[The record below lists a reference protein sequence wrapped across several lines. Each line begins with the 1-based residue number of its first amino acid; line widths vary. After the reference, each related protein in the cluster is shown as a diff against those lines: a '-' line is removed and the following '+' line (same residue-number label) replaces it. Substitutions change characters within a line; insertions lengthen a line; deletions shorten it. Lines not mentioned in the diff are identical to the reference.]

1 MLRKT
6 HISIGIATALAFI
19 RPTTVP
25 SCLFAVMGGAIGGW
39 LPDIDLNTRKK
50 INEMDDVDDD
60 FTDYVKDGVYYDPE
74 IYGEVGNDNPGLFHN
89 NDSTQSA
96 IQLVIIVGVSLLLDK
111 YFQNGLCDYIVENSG
126 IKTIIGLVAFIG
138 LVIIGV
144 HTSHRTFTHSILGCA
159 LFSVSVWL
167 IAAPLGIAFVCGY
180 LAHIIIDILNKKPGN
195 QYFWPIKARIYMNLA
210 PTKGDC
216 DNILGNIGV
225 ILSIYLFF
233 YFCVPCMIASPR
245 MIELLTIFNST
256 ALTIGKIPFSGLA
269 IYLIAVNIVSFVAF
283 TIERLIF
290 NFSYTWQYSEEDSAA
305 VLTTLWILAFA
316 GGGVGMLLSVLID
329 TKGHISKSDES
340 NNTTLYLISAVAIA
354 IWVMLVFVIS
364 NPFTTDFK
372 IIGSRVLLA
381 NITTKQTVFIYFVI
395 LNLITF
401 LLIMFKSQ
409 KNPKFTF
416 AEILTLILSLIGG
429 ATGCYLAMGISN
441 RKMTVHHF
449 SFGIPLM
456 IVVHAIA
463 FSLMAYFGII
473 T

>member
-19 RPTTVP
+19 SPTTVP

-50 INEMDDVDDD
+50 INETDDIDDD
-60 FTDYVKDGVYYDPE
+60 YADYVKDGVYYDPD
-74 IYGEVGNDNPGLFHN
+74 IYGEVGNDHPGILHN
-89 NDSTQSA
+89 NDSIQSA

-111 YFQNGLCDYIVENSG
+111 YFQNGLCDYIAENFG
-126 IKTIIGLVAFIG
+126 VKTIVGLVAYIG

-167 IAAPLGIAFVCGY
+167 IAEPLGIAFACGY

-195 QYFWPIKARIYMNLA
+195 QYLWPIKARIYMNLV

-225 ILSIYLFF
+225 ILSIFLFF
-233 YFCVPCMIASPR
+233 YFSVPCVIASPR
-245 MIELLTIFNST
+245 MVELLDILNATVF
-256 ALTIGKIPFSGLA
+256 TIGKMPLSGLA
-269 IYLIAVNIVSFVAF
+269 VYLIAVNIVSFVAF
-283 TIERLIF
+283 TIEYLIYY
-290 NFSYTWQYSEEDSAA
+290 FSAKWQYSDEDSAA

-316 GGGVGMLLSVLID
+316 GGGVGMLLSVLIG
-329 TKGHISKSDES
+329 TKGHISKSDDS
-340 NNTTLYLISAVAIA
+340 NNTTLYLIPAVAIA
-354 IWVMLVFVIS
+354 IWVMLAFVIS
-364 NPFTTDFK
+364 NPFSIDLKT
-372 IIGSRVLLA
+372 IGSRVLLV
-381 NITTKQTVFIYFVI
+381 NITTKQTVLIYFGI

-409 KNPKFTF
+409 KNSKFTL

-441 RKMTVHHF
+441 RKMAVHHF

-456 IVVHAIA
+456 IVVHAFA